1 MLGCVRPQPKVRVSM
16 LTKDCQSAHKE
27 AHLYRQLERKC
38 KGSRIQTYF
47 IDEIIYDNGLDR
59 SGGRACYLILRH
71 LAVAS
76 PCSGPAAWNEPT
88 VKQVSS

>member
-71 LAVAS
+71 LAVKLGSEQALA
-76 PCSGPAAWNEPT
+76 PVRRLGTNLL
-88 VKQVSS
+88 